1 MPPRSEAAKRGYIV
15 GGLALSCGETP
26 LRDLCLVWPLLDLV
40 HDTRKGGDPGC
51 QPNAAARARRTN
63 HPGPGVGVRAK
74 EENQDRGHERC
85 GCRPLVR
92 RHNVVIALC
101 DIKRARVVEHIK
113 AAGFTDATETQAAF
127 REAALGDGSEHGP
140 SLTPGGAAAPTDEL
154 KATCSRSGDYKQIIA
169 QEAALNG
176 IPAHAG
182 IDAAH
187 TRATG
192 FPFRRFCSCGLANA
206 STL

>member
-1 MPPRSEAAKRGYIV
+1 VTFAWCGRYWIWFTTREKEETRAASQTRPRG
-15 GGLALSCGETP
+15 
-26 LRDLCLVWPLLDLV
+26 
-40 HDTRKGGDPGC
+40 
-51 QPNAAARARRTN
+51 RAGRN

-127 REAALGDGSEHGP
+127 REAGWP
-140 SLTPGGAAAPTDEL
+140 QRF
-154 KATCSRSGDYKQIIA
+154 ATNFVR
-169 QEAALNG
+169 
-176 IPAHAG
+176 P
-182 IDAAH
+182 
-187 TRATG
+187 
-192 FPFRRFCSCGLANA
+192 
-206 STL
+206 